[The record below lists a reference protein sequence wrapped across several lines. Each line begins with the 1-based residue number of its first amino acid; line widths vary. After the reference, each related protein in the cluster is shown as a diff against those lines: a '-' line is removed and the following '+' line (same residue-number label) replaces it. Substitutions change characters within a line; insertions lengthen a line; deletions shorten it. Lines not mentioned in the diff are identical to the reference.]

1 MKKSIFILLMLF
13 GVGASANAQKC
24 ALIDM
29 EYILGNIPAY
39 ERANEQ
45 LEQVSKQWQGEIEK
59 IAEEGK
65 AMYKNYQSQIASL
78 SEVQRGKKEEE
89 IVAKEKSAADLRRK
103 YFGPE
108 GELNKKR
115 ESLLQPI
122 QDKIYNAVKEIATQ
136 RGYAVVLDRAS
147 ASSIIF
153 ASPNIDISNEVLARL
168 GYSN

>member
-1 MKKSIFILLMLF
+1 MKKSLFILLMLF
-13 GVGASANAQKC
+13 AVGAAANAQKF

-29 EYILGNIPAY
+29 EYILRNIPAY

-45 LEQVSKQWQGEIEK
+45 LEQVSKQWQAEIEK
-59 IAEEGK
+59 MAEETK
-65 AMYKNYQSQIASL
+65 ALYKNYQSQIASL
-78 SEVQRGKKEEE
+78 SEAQRGKKEEE
-89 IVAKEKSAADLRRK
+89 IVAREKSAAELRRK

-108 GELNKKR
+108 GELSKKR

-122 QDKIYNAVKEIATQ
+122 QDKIYNAVKEIASQ

-153 ASPNIDISNEVLARL
+153 ASPNIDISNEVLAKL